1 MIIHYDDQDN
11 STDMGEDLS
20 VPGEPLSSFCGINM
34 MMMKMM
40 RKVMRMVIKQSL
52 SGVGI
57 FIM

>member
-1 MIIHYDDQDN
+1 MIKHDDQDN

-40 RKVMRMVIKQSL
+40 RIED
-52 SGVGI
+52 GVQTVTV
-57 FIM
+57 